1 MYDAAD
7 GDLIQALKG
16 LLGPMQRRGY
26 IVEIFTFHEGHKN
39 TVYCVTYS
47 KDGKRFASGGYD
59 KGSFMIF
66 N

>member
-1 MYDAAD
+1 
-7 GDLIQALKG
+7 
-16 LLGPMQRRGY
+16 MQRRGY